1 MVSLCGRGFDSLQ
14 LHFVSPSRGLTLVR
28 VLCIANIWYAQPLEA
43 FFRRKTF
50 LRFLRFLRDH
60 YFSRRV
66 YSTQIAQIAQ
76 KLYLLCTLQEHFSE
90 GKHFCY
96 FCYFLRPVGSKRH
109 PSGCRALR
117 DLKKLRG
124 KSLRSLGAKGET
136 PREPKERQAGPLMV
150 RAYLSE

>member
-66 YSTQIAQIAQ
+66 YSTQKSQKSQ
-76 KLYLLCTLQEHFSE
+76 KLYLLCKYLVCTLQEHFSE
-90 GKHFCY
+90 GKHFCAFY
-96 FCYFLRPVGSKRH
+96 TLILAFIFVQWQDPSHQPLPYLLKLHLPVGA
-109 PSGCRALR
+109 PN
-117 DLKKLRG
+117 KLF
-124 KSLRSLGAKGET
+124 
-136 PREPKERQAGPLMV
+136 PI
-150 RAYLSE
+150 